1 MYMNTI
7 NGIVSKSPSLNGNSL
22 NSMANNM
29 ANNINNSLNNINNG
43 MNNAIRSVKLPSASP
58 VSAVSQSSSSWFTP
72 TRLITIALM
81 LVILALLGMNIFGYM
96 ADGVDI
102 LGTILEKLGLSSVD
116 AVKKSV
122 DLSAEGTKLG
132 ADIAAGAVKS
142 AADLVERDDSKK
154 EKKQTVSEAVNKSNE
169 ADKQSQNRIK
179 SDKSAESNIQNRSA
193 TSQKGWCYVGTDRG
207 NRSCISVT
215 ESDKCMS
222 GDIFPSRDLCINPQL
237 R

>member
-22 NSMANNM
+22 NSMANNV

-43 MNNAIRSVKLPSASP
+43 MNNAIKSVKLRSVSP
-58 VSAVSQSSSSWFTP
+58 ASAVSQASSSWFTP

-122 DLSAEGTKLG
+122 DLSAEGT
-132 ADIAAGAVKS
+132 
-142 AADLVERDDSKK
+142 
-154 EKKQTVSEAVNKSNE
+154 N
-169 ADKQSQNRIK
+169 
-179 SDKSAESNIQNRSA
+179 
-193 TSQKGWCYVGTDRG
+193 
-207 NRSCISVT
+207 
-215 ESDKCMS
+215 
-222 GDIFPSRDLCINPQL
+222 
-237 R
+237 